1 MVRIARFLALPHRLL
16 VAPRLSSIRH
26 DGASSTI
33 AVEGLVCSVCA
44 SRTRTAF
51 ARIPGVQAVEV
62 DLERGQAVV
71 LHELPLDRRAL
82 EQALDAVVV
91 LRGVRRFIHR
101 VTRRAQVLARSA
113 V

>member
-16 VAPRLSSIRH
+16 IFPHLGSTRH
-26 DGASSTI
+26 EGDRSTI

-62 DLERGQAVV
+62 DLERGEAVL
-71 LHELPLDRRAL
+71 LHDAPRDRRAL
-82 EQALDAVVV
+82 EQALEAVVV
-91 LRGVRRFIHR
+91 LPGARRLIER
-101 VTRRAQVLARSA
+101 VTRRAHVHARSA